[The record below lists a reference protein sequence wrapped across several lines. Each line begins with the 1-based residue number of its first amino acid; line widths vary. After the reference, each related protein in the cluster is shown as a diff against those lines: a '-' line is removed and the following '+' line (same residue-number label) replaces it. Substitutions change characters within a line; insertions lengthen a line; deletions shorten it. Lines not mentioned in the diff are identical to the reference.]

1 MTLQFEAEAL
11 GDFVLT
17 LFNLAIDEFL
27 NGTAL
32 QADQMIMVVAIIQL
46 KSGIV
51 CVKMVTNQNS
61 RRFELRQHAVNSCKA
76 DIHVFS
82 EQGFVNVVRRHV
94 PLSLKRSFL
103 ENFQNLHPGTGC
115 LQPRVLQ
122 LGRLIT
128 RCVFHIL
135 KPRYKEAF
143 AFMIRVYLKQG
154 IAI

>member
-76 DIHVFS
+76 DRKS
-82 EQGFVNVVRRHV
+82 TRLN
-94 PLSLKRSFL
+94 SS
-103 ENFQNLHPGTGC
+103 HPTTSRM
-115 LQPRVLQ
+115 PSS
-122 LGRLIT
+122 
-128 RCVFHIL
+128 
-135 KPRYKEAF
+135 A
-143 AFMIRVYLKQG
+143 
-154 IAI
+154 